1 MMYTAQL
8 THQAERD
15 VTLLAQSVA
24 TRILDRVEW
33 LALHADEIIH
43 RRLKG
48 EQWGKAYKLRVG
60 DYRVIYQLDRRHRTL
75 MVLKIGHR
83 REVYKG

>member
-1 MMYTAQL
+1 MYTVKL

-15 VTLLAQSVA
+15 ITRLAPPMA

-33 LALHADEIIH
+33 FATHADEMIH
-43 RRLKG
+43 QRLKG

-60 DYRVIYQLDRRHRTL
+60 DYRVIYQLDRRRRTL
-75 MVLKIGHR
+75 TVLKIGHR
-83 REVYKG
+83 REVYKE

>member
-1 MMYTAQL
+1 MYTVQL
-8 THQAERD
+8 THQAQRD
-15 VTLLAQSVA
+15 VTRLAPPVA

-48 EQWGKAYKLRVG
+48 EQWGKAYRLRVG
-60 DYRVIYQLDRRHRTL
+60 DYRVIYRLDRRRCML
-75 MVLKIGHR
+75 VVLKIGHR
-83 REVYKG
+83 REVYGE

>member
-1 MMYTAQL
+1 MYTVQL

-15 VTLLAQSVA
+15 VTRLTPSVA

-33 LALHADEIIH
+33 FALHADERIH
-43 RRLKG
+43 QRLKG

-60 DYRVIYQLDRRHRTL
+60 DYRVIYQLDRKRRTL
-75 MVLKIGHR
+75 TVLKIGHR
-83 REVYKG
+83 REVYRE